1 MIERE
6 DIIISTSKKKLLLLS
21 LTCAIFISGGFWIIL
36 DRSPMENSLFDSIF
50 FKYSVGG
57 LSIVVFGAFIIYPI
71 VKLFDS
77 KPSLI
82 IGQKGI
88 IDNSNAVALGEIPW
102 SDIVNVKETIFFS
115 LKFITI
121 ILNEP
126 QKYLDKQTNKLK
138 LKSLI
143 TNLKK
148 SGSPVNISTV
158 SLSITHDKLMKL
170 LTDRL
175 NTFAKAGKN

>member
-21 LTCAIFISGGFWIIL
+21 LTCAVFISGGFWIIL

-50 FKYSVGG
+50 LKYSVGG

-102 SDIVNVKETIFFS
+102 SDIVNVKETFFF
-115 LKFITI
+115 L
-121 ILNEP
+121 
-126 QKYLDKQTNKLK
+126 
-138 LKSLI
+138 
-143 TNLKK
+143 
-148 SGSPVNISTV
+148 
-158 SLSITHDKLMKL
+158 
-170 LTDRL
+170 
-175 NTFAKAGKN
+175 